1 VHIVSLEVGQAL
13 GYLALALDLDL
24 VSRCNAVRQPSQSVR
39 MFGKALTMEKFA
51 IPTSTGAQPPAMTM
65 SIDGAW

>member
-1 VHIVSLEVGQAL
+1 MKLHRTKFTPAKRSI
-13 GYLALALDLDL
+13 
-24 VSRCNAVRQPSQSVR
+24 CNAVRQPSQSVR